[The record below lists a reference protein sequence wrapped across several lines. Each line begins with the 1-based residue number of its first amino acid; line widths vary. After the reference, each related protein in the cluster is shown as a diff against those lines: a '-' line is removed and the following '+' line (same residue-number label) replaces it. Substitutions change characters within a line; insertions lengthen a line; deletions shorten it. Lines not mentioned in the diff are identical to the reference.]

1 MIVIEI
7 TMNGY
12 QAGKMNEIRNVIF
25 CLDLWEGWKP
35 SSSTLRL
42 KLGYLPSWVFDKI
55 QNFGENLA

>member
-42 KLGYLPSWVFDKI
+42 KLGYLPS
-55 QNFGENLA
+55 